1 MKRLLSDSN
10 PTYENLQFVHQEVFF
25 ARQLASSH
33 LICLSSYHQIVH
45 LTTNIGLSMMK
56 DASI

>member
-1 MKRLLSDSN
+1 MKRLSDSN

-45 LTTNIGLSMMK
+45 LTTNN
-56 DASI
+56 